1 MLLYSSEVIPDLSDV
16 VNTVTSKYGDTG
28 RTPEEEESYQASE
41 YESFFNGE
49 EPAAE
54 EASAYTLTDADAAS
68 ILHQL
73 EVTNGLIGTQ
83 NAMLIV
89 FAIYGLMR
97 FFMRLVDHNIFHY
110 I

>member
-1 MLLYSSEVIPDLSDV
+1 MSEETLQETVLSTQHYSSSGIDSAEQ
-16 VNTVTSKYGDTG
+16 
-28 RTPEEEESYQASE
+28 EESYQAAE
-41 YESFFNGE
+41 YDRFFNSE
-49 EPAAE
+49 EPVAE
-54 EASAYTLTDADAAS
+54 EEVSAYTLTDADAAS